1 MSKRRRSNDWNHL
14 KVFLW
19 RGSKQFT
26 ILYVISTRH
35 TLYANQLSF
44 IITADADQVMIG
56 PSEVAILQCMIQGGT
71 SLSMKAHFLDS
82 FPDLY
87 PVTHTLLYLNVSF
100 NDFRTFPSKIMQCS
114 QLVCLKM
121 RNNPIREIPNSQS
134 VFTM

>member
-1 MSKRRRSNDWNHL
+1 
-14 KVFLW
+14 
-19 RGSKQFT
+19 
-26 ILYVISTRH
+26 
-35 TLYANQLSF
+35 
-44 IITADADQVMIG
+44 
-56 PSEVAILQCMIQGGT
+56 MIQGGT

-134 VFTM
+134 VFIVQLLNIVCVCRYFSVATSTDLLHIILSTV